1 MAALLLTSTGDIDI
15 TNGRTTT
22 VTDPVQAG
30 AIKLRGRLNLFLGE
44 WYADTR
50 VGVPWFQRILRKGV
64 STRLIETIIR
74 SVIINTP
81 PFVNAN
87 VTVSEPD
94 ARRASVCSFTAFVDP
109 LVSAGATVTAESLDK
124 PFIVNV
130 PSVA

>member
-1 MAALLLTSTGDIDI
+1 MATVLLTSSGDVDC
-15 TNGRTTT
+15 TNGRTTL

-64 STRLIETIIR
+64 SARLIETIIR

-81 PFVNAN
+81 PFINAA
-87 VTVSEPD
+87 VTVTGPN
-94 ARRASVCSFTAFVDP
+94 AKRQSVCTFTAFVDP
-109 LVSAGATVTAESLDK
+109 LVAAGATVTAESLDK

-130 PSVA
+130 PAVV